1 VQKVSS
7 FLSKEIQELIDLK
20 QGGQKLYLVGGVI
33 RDFCIDRQNR
43 DVDVLCDSDTRLIA
57 RRFADLNRGVFF
69 VMDVER
75 NTSRV
80 IIVKEG
86 VKKIYDFARLK
97 GDDLEEDLFA
107 RDFTINAM
115 AVDLDQPDTII
126 DPTGGQQDLRDGRL
140 RECSPESFSSDPV
153 RIIRA
158 VRYSLGY
165 GLEIEPIT
173 LQHLKEYIPLLDK
186 VSGERKRDEIFKIL
200 ESTKPDKG
208 FSMLVELGI
217 LKQMDFPPVV
227 HNEQIEKRISLTY
240 RFLTELYS
248 TEAAREGAAE
258 NSFVPF
264 REDTRRKLTDHLR
277 RKNSSDRNEHQ
288 LILLASILYKLNA
301 PDVEK
306 VAARLLLS
314 REERDNLLLITTNP
328 KLDALL
334 GSKKMPDDRGLY
346 QYYRSTGESGVDLA
360 IMLLVNSSLGGDPAS
375 EQFSRDLCQRVIS
388 FWFER
393 PEVANPVLLLNGKD
407 LMVNFDLTP
416 GPLIGELIEKL
427 REEQAAGGVKDR
439 KEALVWVET
448 ELAKH
453 RIGHPW
459 ED

>member
-1 VQKVSS
+1 MQKVSS

-20 QGGQKLYLVGGVI
+20 QGEQKLHLVGGVI
-33 RDFCIDRQNR
+33 RDYCIDRQNR

-80 IIVKEG
+80 IISKDG

-97 GDDLEEDLFA
+97 GDDLEEDLFS

-115 AVDLDQPDTII
+115 AVDLDQPDVII
-126 DPTGGQQDLRDGRL
+126 DPTGGEKDLRDGLL
-140 RECSPESFSSDPV
+140 RECSAESISSDPV

-165 GLEIEPIT
+165 DLEIETST
-173 LQHLKEYIPLLDK
+173 LQHMKDGIPLLDK
-186 VSGERKRDEIFKIL
+186 VSGERKRDELFKIL

-217 LKQMDFPPVV
+217 LRQMDFPPVV
-227 HNEQIEKRISLTY
+227 HNEQIKKRLSLSY
-240 RFLTELYS
+240 QFLNGIYS
-248 TEAAREGAAE
+248 PAAE
-258 NSFVPF
+258 GEGKNHYIKLK
-264 REDTRRKLTDHLR
+264 EDTRLKLTEHLR
-277 RKNSSDRNEHQ
+277 KKNSSDRNEHQ
-288 LILLASILYKLNA
+288 LILLACILFKLDA
-301 PDVEK
+301 VDVEK

-314 REERDNLLLITTNP
+314 REEHDNLLLITTNT

-334 GSKKMPDDRGLY
+334 SARKIPEDRVLY
-346 QYYRSTGESGVDLA
+346 QFFRATGEGGLDLA
-360 IMLLVNSSLGGDPAS
+360 IMSLVNSYLS
-375 EQFSRDLCQRVIS
+375 EDKESDQFDREICQKVIS
-388 FWFER
+388 FWFEQ

-439 KEALVWVET
+439 KEALTWVEA
-448 ELAKH
+448 ELANH